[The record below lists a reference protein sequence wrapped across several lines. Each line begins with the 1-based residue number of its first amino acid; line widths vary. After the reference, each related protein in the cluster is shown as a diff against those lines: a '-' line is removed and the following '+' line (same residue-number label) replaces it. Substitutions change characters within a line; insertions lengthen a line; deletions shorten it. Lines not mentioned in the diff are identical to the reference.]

1 MELKQVN
8 PRLNEL
14 EEKQHPQELINPH
27 VPYPVSPHTP
37 DPVYPPPQ
45 PSYGFG
51 AAGYPPPTQY
61 PLSYGYGVP
70 PNPYPVYYPPPG
82 K

>member
-8 PRLNEL
+8 PRPNEL
-14 EEKQHPQELINPH
+14 EEKQHPEEMINPH
-27 VPYPVSPHTP
+27 VPYPVLSHAP
-37 DPVYPPPQ
+37 DPAYPPPQ

-51 AAGYPPPTQY
+51 AAGYP
-61 PLSYGYGVP
+61 LSYGYGAP
-70 PNPYPVYYPPPG
+70 PNPYPGYYPPPG

>member
-1 MELKQVN
+1 M
-8 PRLNEL
+8 
-14 EEKQHPQELINPH
+14 
-27 VPYPVSPHTP
+27 PYPMSPHTP

-51 AAGYPPPTQY
+51 AAAYPPPTQY
-61 PLSYGYGVP
+61 PLSYGYGAP